1 MFFSRDL
8 NTFLL
13 LLPPFFLIFFPF
25 FFSLLLGNLMIS
37 FRLAFE
43 LRKELRV
50 FSLEWVFLRFLSS
63 CVIFFLFF
71 LSFRTNNLTKMGKMI
86 VGRHEEG

>member
-13 LLPPFFLIFFPF
+13 LLSPFFLIFFSFF

-43 LRKELRV
+43 LQKELRV

-71 LSFRTNNLTKMGKMI
+71 LSFRTNNLTKMGI